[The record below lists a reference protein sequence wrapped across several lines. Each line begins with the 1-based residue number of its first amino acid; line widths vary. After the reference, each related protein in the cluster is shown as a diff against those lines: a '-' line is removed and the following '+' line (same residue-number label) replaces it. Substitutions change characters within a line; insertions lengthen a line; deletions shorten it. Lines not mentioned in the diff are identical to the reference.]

1 MDTEPSMKLDIG
13 ANKDSECMTSEHVST
28 NRANC
33 ISNASA
39 KVPLTTTLQLPY
51 FDYRFMKLSSLID
64 NFLRLLIVAEYV
76 QELQTMYIRLDSTR
90 TLFGAR
96 KPPLFT
102 VLPRAPQVALKN
114 PKSPLRRLLL
124 PPHPPCPTMLFCEQ
138 SFLLSNH
145 MLCCPRDGCC
155 TDAV

>member
-1 MDTEPSMKLDIG
+1 MSDNIGVDTEPSMKLDIS

-51 FDYRFMKLSSLID
+51 FNYRLMKLSSLID

-76 QELQTMYIRLDSTR
+76 QELQTLCTSDLTPLEHFSV
-90 TLFGAR
+90 LAR
-96 KPPLFT
+96 PLY
-102 VLPRAPQVALKN
+102 LQSYQGPLK
-114 PKSPLRRLLL
+114 
-124 PPHPPCPTMLFCEQ
+124 
-138 SFLLSNH
+138 
-145 MLCCPRDGCC
+145 
-155 TDAV
+155 